1 MLRDVHEPE
10 LVRRVGGE
18 HVTRS
23 AVLVDDG
30 AEVVVD
36 GWAGAPALA
45 ALLPERAPPPIRG
58 RDPPRR
64 PIRHGFARITGLVGE
79 EPVPELGVVAVRVEE
94 RVRAIRLHHLA
105 GGDGIRQPP
114 VIGLAGELE
123 HPTRHRH
130 RDPCCGELCH
140 ERVEPF
146 PGRFA
151 CDRYAAARRNT
162 SFSCSRSRFLFFSS
176 RISAASERD

>member
-1 MLRDVHEPE
+1 MYDHALRVAALHDGVLERPHRERRLHALIDRVPHDPVRTDILDRAEVELAFTRFVLRDVHEPE

-79 EPVPELGVVAVRVEE
+79 EPDFTHPIGVVIVV
-94 RVRAIRLHHLA
+94 
-105 GGDGIRQPP
+105 
-114 VIGLAGELE
+114 
-123 HPTRHRH
+123 
-130 RDPCCGELCH
+130 
-140 ERVEPF
+140 
-146 PGRFA
+146 GR
-151 CDRYAAARRNT
+151 
-162 SFSCSRSRFLFFSS
+162 
-176 RISAASERD
+176 